1 MSNYSFILTPIYWM
15 LWVITVIYYSC
26 AITYDS
32 ISHKIHS
39 ILSKNKKTGYEDLEN
54 ILRDDDTLL
63 CMFKQTYVFCNMYE
77 GLSFRDK
84 LRIKIGAMTMPQVS
98 VNEEIDNMNAH
109 EFVIKWKEFVE
120 K

>member
-1 MSNYSFILTPIYWM
+1 
-15 LWVITVIYYSC
+15 
-26 AITYDS
+26 
-32 ISHKIHS
+32 
-39 ILSKNKKTGYEDLEN
+39 
-54 ILRDDDTLL
+54 
-63 CMFKQTYVFCNMYE
+63 MYE